1 MHAARYTERMSEAA
15 LPKHLHWRM
24 RRGMKELDLVLTRWA
39 ESNYLEASDAQ
50 RAAFDELLAR
60 EDPDIWAWLLGYA
73 AAPEGTMSQ
82 LIDALRAYR

>member
-1 MHAARYTERMSEAA
+1 MSETT

-39 ESNYLEASDAQ
+39 EDHYLSASDAQ
-50 RAAFDELLAR
+50 RDAFDALLQR
-60 EDPDIWAWLLGYA
+60 EDPDIWSWLMGYA
-73 AAPEGTMSQ
+73 PAPEGPTSE

>member
-1 MHAARYTERMSEAA
+1 MSETT

-39 ESNYLEASDAQ
+39 EANYLSAPEQQ
-50 RAAFDELLAR
+50 RAAFDELLLR
-60 EDPDIWAWLLGYA
+60 EDPDIWSWLMGYA
-73 AAPEGTMSQ
+73 PAPEGAMSE